1 MERMPMPMIHI
12 ELIEGRTDEQ
22 LAAFVA
28 ELTDAACRH
37 LRCSRE
43 GVIVS
48 IRDLPLSRYAT
59 GGVLWKDCP
68 RPKEP

>member
-1 MERMPMPMIHI
+1 MLMPVIHV

-28 ELTDAACRH
+28 ALTDAACLH

-48 IRDLPLSRYAT
+48 IRDMPPSRYAT
-59 GGVLWKDCP
+59 GGVLWKDRE

>member
-1 MERMPMPMIHI
+1 MPLIHV

-28 ELTDAACRH
+28 ALTDAACHR

-48 IRDLPLSRYAT
+48 IRDMPLSRYAT
-59 GGVLWKDCP
+59 GGVLWKD
-68 RPKEP
+68 REQPKEA